1 MDSSDDDEDLI
12 SFEQV
17 VSYPN
22 SGPEGHHSRSEG
34 QPEGG
39 ELVRYEKSV
48 SIDSDG
54 NTEVAISRQYRDY
67 HQGHGDG
74 MSSAMQTVR
83 QDQHTHY
90 DAHHHG
96 PTHYDGH
103 HQGPTHYEELYHGA
117 MHPYQE
123 PRIKPPSRVS
133 SYKKIIMGQVK
144 NNMKDPEKRTKNM
157 GKIKVVAK
165 AGMEL
170 YEEVQAEKAPPPKGV
185 LKLFKR
191 SMTPGQ
197 ATAKAVA
204 KVAIKKLAS

>member
-1 MDSSDDDEDLI
+1 VRWETWGRTPI
-12 SFEQV
+12 GYGTV
-17 VSYPN
+17 
-22 SGPEGHHSRSEG
+22 EGHGR
-34 QPEGG
+34 
-39 ELVRYEKSV
+39 
-48 SIDSDG
+48 
-54 NTEVAISRQYRDY
+54 
-67 HQGHGDG
+67 
-74 MSSAMQTVR
+74 
-83 QDQHTHY
+83 HY

-103 HQGPTHYEELYHGA
+103 HHGPTHYEDLYHGA

-157 GKIKVVAK
+157 GKIK
-165 AGMEL
+165 
-170 YEEVQAEKAPPPKGV
+170 AEKAPPPKGV